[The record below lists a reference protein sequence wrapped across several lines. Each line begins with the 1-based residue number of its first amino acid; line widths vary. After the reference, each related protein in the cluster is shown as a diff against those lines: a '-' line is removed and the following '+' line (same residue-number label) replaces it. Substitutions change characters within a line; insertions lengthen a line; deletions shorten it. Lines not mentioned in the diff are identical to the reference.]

1 MVNFGYAES
10 SRTAWA
16 AQDPVSKMKKKN
28 NPQRSTKKECAYF
41 SVFAFSLLLSFIQ

>member
-16 AQDPVSKMKKKN
+16 AQDPVSKMKKKTHN
-28 NPQRSTKKECAYF
+28 EAQKKECAYF
-41 SVFAFSLLLSFIQ
+41 SVFAFSLLLSFI